1 MGLSLTLSGVEFRYD
16 GVAVLADVE
25 LKVLEGDFLG
35 LIGPNGSG
43 KSTLLKIISR
53 VLRPQKGVAYLNRDL
68 LDDLSQKAIARDVA
82 VVPQE
87 TQTSFGFSVSDIVL
101 MGRFP
106 HLGRLQVEGAEDIR
120 IAREA
125 MERTQTAH
133 LADRPITELSGGE
146 KQRVIIAQA
155 LTQNPRLLLLD
166 EPTTHLDIHHQLQI
180 LDLLKELNKGG
191 LTIIAV
197 FHDLNLAARYCSDLV
212 LLNGGRVE
220 VIGKAEEV
228 FSPELIRRVF
238 RADVVVGRSTVT
250 DSLQVTPIKSVEVT
264 QDEE

>member
-1 MGLSLTLSGVEFRYD
+1 MGLSLTLSGIEFKYD
-16 GVAVLADVE
+16 GMPVLADVE
-25 LKVLEGDFLG
+25 LEVQEGDFLG

-53 VLRPQKGVAYLNRDL
+53 VLRPQKGVAYLNGSL
-68 LDDLSQKAIARDVA
+68 LDGLSQKAIARDVA

-87 TQTSFGFSVSDIVL
+87 TQTSFGFSVSDVVL

-106 HLGRLQVEGAEDIR
+106 HLGRFQVEGAEDLR
-120 IAREA
+120 IARGA
-125 MERTQTAH
+125 MEKTHTVH

-166 EPTTHLDIHHQLQI
+166 EPTTHLDINHQLQI
-180 LDLLKELNKGG
+180 LDLLKELNRGG

-197 FHDLNLAARYCSDLV
+197 FHDLNLAARYCKRLV
-212 LLNGGRVE
+212 LLNCGRIDV
-220 VIGKAEEV
+220 VGKAQEV
-228 FSPELIRRVF
+228 LLPEIIRRVF
-238 RADVVVGRSTVT
+238 KTDVVVERSAITEAP
-250 DSLQVTPIKSVEVT
+250 QVTPIRSV
-264 QDEE
+264 DRA